1 MSPRATARRITRSN
15 DEEAGGGG
23 GLSLFEDSD
32 EDEAGGTKAG
42 GSSGDGSGST
52 IKEQVLAVD
61 AYQKAFN
68 EAVQAAV
75 DAMGHM
81 GASVASEVGAT
92 VAATAETFHAAEE
105 RLEQRLIA
113 AEQQLVTMKR
123 AARKAGTFYVEPVR
137 AASRAQQT
145 ARARD
150 TVHCV
155 HTAPLGV
162 WPGDPTLRRRG
173 CRC

>member
-1 MSPRATARRITRSN
+1 MVCGSRALQSTPPRALGVPLAKANGPLRPAPAPRQVAVPESVLKKRKRQEKWAADKAAATSAA
-15 DEEAGGGG
+15 E
-23 GLSLFEDSD
+23 
-32 EDEAGGTKAG
+32 TKAAAKRK
-42 GSSGDGSGST
+42 D
-52 IKEQVLAVD
+52 IFKRAE
-61 AYQKAFN
+61 AY
-68 EAVQAAV
+68 
-75 DAMGHM
+75 
-81 GASVASEVGAT
+81 VAEYRS
-92 VAATAETFHAAEE
+92 
-105 RLEQRLIA
+105 